1 MGDCAFDAYHCG
13 ATHPVGAGIVRPYFV
28 KMAQN
33 NAWANRVLF
42 NACRALSDEQVW
54 AARTGFFGSIGKTL
68 NHIYEV
74 DLYYLDALEVGGVGR
89 AVYNRDDIHDMSEL
103 HAVQLVVDGRLI
115 QFCKDLA
122 EATLTEMRETE
133 RVGEVV
139 EERVDCL
146 LLHLIQHDVHHRGQV
161 HAMLSDAGV
170 VPPQLDDFY
179 LEFGRVE
186 MAKGYWESQD
196 G

>member
-1 MGDCAFDAYHCG
+1 MM
-13 ATHPVGAGIVRPYFV
+13 REYFV

-33 NAWANRVLF
+33 NAWANGILSE
-42 NACRALSDEQVW
+42 ACRTLSGEQLW
-54 AARTGFFGSIGKTL
+54 TARPGFFGSIGKTL

-74 DLYYLDALEVGGVGR
+74 DLYYLDALEIGGFGR
-89 AVYNRDDIHDMSEL
+89 SVYNREDIYDMSEL
-103 HAVQLVVDGRLI
+103 YAVQHAVDARLI
-115 QFCKDLA
+115 NFCKGLT
-122 EATLTEMRETE
+122 EATLTELRKTE

-139 EERVDCL
+139 EERVDWL

-170 VPPQLDDFY
+170 SPPQLDDFY

-186 MAKGYWESQD
+186 TAKGYWGNRD